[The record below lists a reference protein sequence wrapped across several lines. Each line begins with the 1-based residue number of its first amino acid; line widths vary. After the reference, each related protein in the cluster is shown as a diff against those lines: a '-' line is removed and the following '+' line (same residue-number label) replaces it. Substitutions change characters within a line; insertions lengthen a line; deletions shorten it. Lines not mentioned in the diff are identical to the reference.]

1 MHIPKAVDA
10 KVKMELVRKPSFNS
24 FCNFFLLYVVIYMI
38 LIKLKLVLRNLCG
51 RVGDVTFFQS
61 LNKRYLKNNFQYPK
75 ILYFT
80 PYLLCTAAM
89 ATIYFYDCLC
99 ERYNIFFK
107 FAGS

>member
-24 FCNFFLLYVVIYMI
+24 FCNFFLLFVVIYMI

-61 LNKRYLKNNFQYPK
+61 QFLTPQNTL
-75 ILYFT
+75 LYSIPT
-80 PYLLCTAAM
+80 LHCGYGN
-89 ATIYFYDCLC
+89 Y
-99 ERYNIFFK
+99 IFL
-107 FAGS
+107 

>member
-61 LNKRYLKNNFQYPK
+61 LNKRYLNNNF
-75 ILYFT
+75 
-80 PYLLCTAAM
+80 
-89 ATIYFYDCLC
+89 
-99 ERYNIFFK
+99 
-107 FAGS
+107 